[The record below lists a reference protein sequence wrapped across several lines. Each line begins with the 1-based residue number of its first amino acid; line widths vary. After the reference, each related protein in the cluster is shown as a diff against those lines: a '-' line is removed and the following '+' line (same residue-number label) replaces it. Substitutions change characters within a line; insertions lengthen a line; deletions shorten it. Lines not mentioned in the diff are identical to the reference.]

1 MQMVIIGAYKH
12 GEKIAVVTVLQGGDE
27 SLAKDISMHIAA
39 SKPECVKEAD
49 IPADL
54 IEREKAIFVEQ
65 ARESGKPDDIIEKMI
80 VGKMKKFAA
89 EVTLEGQSFVKDPDL
104 TVAQLLKNNNASVV
118 SFTRYEVGEG
128 IEKKEDNFVYEVM
141 AQARG

>member
-1 MQMVIIGAYKH
+1 
-12 GEKIAVVTVLQGGDE
+12 
-27 SLAKDISMHIAA
+27 MHIAA

-89 EVTLEGQSFVKDPDL
+89 EVTLEGQSFVKDQ
-104 TVAQLLKNNNASVV
+104 T
-118 SFTRYEVGEG
+118 
-128 IEKKEDNFVYEVM
+128 
-141 AQARG
+141 